1 MCLQCRLMARAGI
14 RDATCRHPQVNA
26 FIFGNAPTA
35 NSAARLA
42 PTEKSSTF
50 ANPAAAALFA
60 SMGLTKAA
68 AASAKLS
75 TREAAA
81 YVSTTAFVVLAEI
94 AADPRYVCTE
104 ESSPSVALVAAALF
118 ASTAAKSTSAKTAKV
133 QGCVSMELSVV
144 RARDA
149 KAMRGVLITN

>member
-1 MCLQCRLMARAGI
+1 MARAGI
-14 RDATCRHPQVNA
+14 KDATCRHPQVNA

-60 SMGLTKAA
+60 SMGTTKAA
-68 AASAKLS
+68 AASAKPS
-75 TREAAA
+75 IREAAA

-94 AADPRYVCTE
+94 AADLRYVCTE
-104 ESSPSVALVAAALF
+104 ESSPSVSLVAAALF
-118 ASTAAKSTSAKTAKV
+118 ASTAAKSTFAKTAKV
-133 QGCVSMELSVV
+133 QGCASMEPSGVH
-144 RARDA
+144 A
-149 KAMRGVLITN
+149 KAVRGVLITN